1 MHDFQT
7 AARFFLFW
15 PVCAASM
22 TNTVLVAALVLAV
35 CILLTVGMVFKSKKK
50 AARAVGKETDRVR
63 RDARTASKRQERAN
77 TATREQHPLYATSND
92 PVDRF

>member
-1 MHDFQT
+1 
-7 AARFFLFW
+7 
-15 PVCAASM
+15 M

-50 AARAVGKETDRVR
+50 AARAVGKETDRLRRSSHSGIVR
-63 RDARTASKRQERAN
+63 NIRDN
-77 TATREQHPLYATSND
+77 TTTREQHPLYATSND